1 MRVCLLSFSGRV
13 EPGNCYK
20 VLQYISEVLENK
32 AVESTLL
39 AVTDYKINGCHNCT
53 YECFSIDSTHCPKHD
68 DVAFLYETVALHDL
82 AIIALPVYSGAP
94 CSLYFAF
101 NERSQSA
108 FDNSVLFDRYSKI
121 TKNYIVIGNEDAG
134 GSNALN
140 MVLATEEKL
149 GEALLLQSHLYGQN
163 SILGGLA
170 EVPRVRT
177 DLENFVE
184 RILAKK

>member
-1 MRVCLLSFSGRV
+1 M
-13 EPGNCYK
+13 
-20 VLQYISEVLENK
+20 
-32 AVESTLL
+32 
-39 AVTDYKINGCHNCT
+39 
-53 YECFSIDSTHCPKHD
+53 
-68 DVAFLYETVALHDL
+68 AFLYETVALHDL

-101 NERSQSA
+101 NERSQSV